1 VIGICTDPS
10 CNIPCL
16 IPRQIIFI
24 HQHTH
29 QLRHRHAGVGI
40 IQLKCHLIWQFVE
53 IGMLFLEARNH
64 TLHRC
69 GNEEILLPQTQLLPL
84 YMLIRRIQHIRQ
96 RIGKQLLLR
105 RLLIIALIE
114 GFQIQSGFGLCL
126 P

>member
-1 VIGICTDPS
+1 
-10 CNIPCL
+10 
-16 IPRQIIFI
+16 
-24 HQHTH
+24 
-29 QLRHRHAGVGI
+29 
-40 IQLKCHLIWQFVE
+40 
-53 IGMLFLEARNH
+53 MLFLEARNH

-69 GNEEILLPQTQLLPL
+69 GNEEILLTQTQLLPL